1 MPEVNLTCYFDFLGK
16 RVVLT
21 LFTITL
27 FTMHL
32 FFGRSEGKNGRQVW
46 FGQAD
51 VLKAVLQTDFRVSY
65 GECPYDLRLSVT
77 L

>member
-1 MPEVNLTCYFDFLGK
+1 
-16 RVVLT
+16 
-21 LFTITL
+21 
-27 FTMHL
+27 MHL